1 MNIFALSPVPEQA
14 AKWHCDKHIPKM
26 IVESGQMLSTAHRIL
41 DGTMDRRPS
50 KSGKTMSKYW
60 ELEDNREDILY
71 KAVHVGHPCTVW
83 TMESHSN
90 YKWHY
95 NLFKCLCA
103 EYTHRYNKIHLTE
116 QVLLDILK
124 DPPQNI
130 KRSFMTP
137 FALAMGAEP
146 DCIDHSDCIGSYQ
159 KFYQTKQKRFA
170 MKWTKRETPHWF
182 KTL

>member
-1 MNIFALSPVPEQA
+1 MNIFALSPVPEIA
-14 AKWHCDKHIPKM
+14 AKWHCDKHISKM
-26 IVESGQMLSTAHRIL
+26 VVESGQMLSTAHRIL
-41 DGTMDRRPS
+41 DGKMDRRPS
-50 KSGKTMSKYW
+50 KSGKTMAKYW
-60 ELEDNREDILY
+60 ELRDNREDVLY

-95 NLFKCLCA
+95 QLFKSLCK
-103 EYTHRYNKIHLTE
+103 EYTYRYNKIHLTE
-116 QVLLDILK
+116 QVLLNILK
-124 DPPQNI
+124 SPPQNI
-130 KRSFMTP
+130 KKSFMTP

-146 DCIDHSDCIGSYQ
+146 DCIDHNDCIGSYQ
-159 KFYQTKQKRFA
+159 KFYQTEQKLFA

>member
-1 MNIFALSPVPEQA
+1 MNIFALSPVPEVA
-14 AKWHCDKHIPKM
+14 AKWHCDKHISKM
-26 IVESGQMLSTAHRIL
+26 VVESGQMLSTAHRIL

-50 KSGKTMSKYW
+50 KSGKTMAKYW
-60 ELEDNREDILY
+60 ALDDNRENVLY

-83 TMESHSN
+83 TTESHMN

-95 NLFKCLCA
+95 DLFKCLCK
-103 EYTHRYNKIHLTE
+103 EYTYRYGKQHLTE
-116 QVLLDILK
+116 KVLLDILK
-124 DPPQNI
+124 DPPKNI
-130 KRSFMTP
+130 PKSFMTP

-146 DCIDHSDCIGSYQ
+146 DCIDHNDCIGSYQ

-170 MKWTKRETPHWF
+170 MKWTKRPIPHWF

>member
-1 MNIFALSPVPEQA
+1 MNIFALSPVPQVA
-14 AKWHCDKHIPKM
+14 AEWHCDKHIPKM

-41 DGTMDRRPS
+41 DGNMDRRPS
-50 KSGKTMSKYW
+50 STGKTMAKYW
-60 ELEDNREDILY
+60 ELGDDRESVLY

-95 NLFKCLCA
+95 DLFMCLCK
-103 EYTHRYNKIHLTE
+103 EYTHRYGKLHLTE
-116 QVLLDILK
+116 KVLAKVLK
-124 DPPQNI
+124 RLPRNI
-130 KRSFMTP
+130 KKSHMTP

-146 DCIDHSDCIGSYQ
+146 DCIDHNDCIGSYQ
-159 KFYQTKQKRFA
+159 NFYQTKQKRFA
-170 MKWTKRETPHWF
+170 MKWTKRNIPHWF